1 MRNSWRGLTAGDPI
15 LPLLLLFAISAVDGM
30 DGATFGVLLPEVQ
43 DWFGVSLT
51 TALTLQSIAGIFV
64 IFLAVPL
71 GHLSDRVNRIVL
83 TVAAGVLWGA
93 MAFLT
98 GFAPTVLILFL
109 ARFGS
114 GITAAAVPAHNS
126 LIADYYKPEA
136 RTAVFTFFTAA
147 GPAGG
152 FFGPIIGGYLAAK
165 FTWQTPFIV
174 FAIPSLALAAIIAVK
189 LREPV
194 RGGQDRAALGLDTD
208 AADDGPPPS
217 MTESW
222 RISYSVRT
230 LRRIWWAL
238 PFLAGGYSSFVN
250 YLGIYF
256 DRVHHLG
263 TVARG
268 DLVAAVQPFTLAGLA
283 AAAVLGTRLVNTRP
297 SRLITYVGLVGVG
310 QAVSLALVAVAPT
323 WWLAV
328 IPLYGGTFVGA
339 ILEPALFTLLTLV
352 IPARVRGSA
361 LGWAVLFAGPGLLIG
376 PVMGAVNDALGPRW
390 GIAGAIPFFLVGSLI
405 IASAG
410 ASVDADIRNARA
422 AAAAATAAAA
432 LGGEAARNLLVVRDL
447 DVHYGSVQILFGV
460 DLDVAEGEIL
470 ALLGTNGAGKSTL
483 LRAIAGTVM
492 PSAGAVFFDGDDIT
506 HLPPAVHA
514 KRGIAQ
520 VQGGNGIFP
529 GLTVAE
535 NLDLAQW
542 GVNADDTAVAEALAL
557 FPVLQQRADQQAGS
571 LSGGEQQMLALAQ
584 AFLAKPKLLV
594 IDELSLGLSP
604 AVVEQLL
611 EVVRAIHAA
620 GTTVVLVEQSIN
632 VAFSIAQRAVFMEK
646 GEVRFD
652 GATGDLLDRPDIL
665 RAVFLAGG
673 ATASAGSYG
682 HRRREEAHEPG
693 VALEVRGLT
702 KAFGGIRATNG
713 VTFQLQEGAILGLIG
728 PNGAGKTTLFDLIG
742 GFIAPDEGEVL
753 LGGEDITALPTHV
766 RAKAGLHRSFQDA
779 RLFPALTVTEA
790 ISISLERHLQN
801 KSALMAGLHLPMV
814 RKAERKVALRAERIL
829 ELLGLGVHRDK
840 FLRELST
847 GTRRLVDLACVVAT
861 EPKVLLLDEPSAG
874 VAQKETEELGPI
886 LERIRYEVGCA
897 ILLIEHDM
905 PLISAVSDELLALEQ
920 GAVVTRGAPT
930 DVLNHPQVIAAYLGN
945 DESTIL
951 RSGAPVRA

>member
-1 MRNSWRGLTAGDPI
+1 
-15 LPLLLLFAISAVDGM
+15 
-30 DGATFGVLLPEVQ
+30 
-43 DWFGVSLT
+43 
-51 TALTLQSIAGIFV
+51 
-64 IFLAVPL
+64 
-71 GHLSDRVNRIVL
+71 
-83 TVAAGVLWGA
+83 
-93 MAFLT
+93 
-98 GFAPTVLILFL
+98 
-109 ARFGS
+109 
-114 GITAAAVPAHNS
+114 
-126 LIADYYKPEA
+126 
-136 RTAVFTFFTAA
+136 
-147 GPAGG
+147 
-152 FFGPIIGGYLAAK
+152 
-165 FTWQTPFIV
+165 
-174 FAIPSLALAAIIAVK
+174 
-189 LREPV
+189 
-194 RGGQDRAALGLDTD
+194 
-208 AADDGPPPS
+208 

-222 RISYSVRT
+222 RISYSIRT

-250 YLGIYF
+250 YLGVYF

-263 TVARG
+263 TIARG
-268 DLVAAVQPFTLAGLA
+268 DLIAAVQPFTLAGLA
-283 AAAVLGTRLVNTRP
+283 VAAVVGTRLMSTRP
-297 SRLITYVGLVGVG
+297 SRLITYVGLVGVA
-310 QAVSLALVAVAPT
+310 QALSLGLVALAPT

-328 IPLYGGTFVGA
+328 VPLYLGTFAGA
-339 ILEPALFTLLTLV
+339 ILEPALFSLLTLV
-352 IPARVRGSA
+352 IPPRVRGAA

-376 PVMGAVNDALGPRW
+376 PVMGRIGETLGPRW
-390 GIAGAIPFFLVGSLI
+390 GVAGAIPFFLVGALI
-405 IASAG
+405 IVSAG
-410 ASVDADIRNARA
+410 ASVDADLRNARA
-422 AAAAATAAAA
+422 AAAAASAAAA
-432 LGGEAARNLLVVRDL
+432 VGDEAAGNLLVVRDL

-460 DLDVAEGEIL
+460 DLDVAQGEIL

-483 LRAIAGTVM
+483 LRAIAGTVV

-520 VQGGNGIFP
+520 VQGGNGVFP

-535 NLDLAQW
+535 NLDLAKW
-542 GVNADDTAVAEALAL
+542 GLDADDDAVDEALRL
-557 FPVLQQRADQQAGS
+557 FPVLQERADQPAGS

-584 AFLAKPKLLV
+584 AFLARPKLLV

-646 GEVRFD
+646 GQVRFD
-652 GATGDLLDRPDIL
+652 GDTRELLDRPDIL

-673 ATASAGSYG
+673 ATAAAGSYG
-682 HRRREEAHEPG
+682 SRRRDTDDREPG
-693 VALEVRGLT
+693 VALEVRGLS
-702 KAFGGIRATNG
+702 KAFGGIRATND
-713 VTFQLQEGAILGLIG
+713 VSFALHEGQILGLIG

-742 GFIAPDEGEVL
+742 GFTTPDEGEVL
-753 LGGEDITALPTHV
+753 LLDEDITALPTHL

-790 ISISLERHLQN
+790 ISIALERHLQT
-801 KSALMAGLHLPMV
+801 KSALLAGLHLPMV
-814 RKAERKVALRAERIL
+814 RKAERKVALRAERVL
-829 ELLGLGVHRDK
+829 DLLGLGVHRDK

-920 GAVVTRGAPT
+920 GAVVTRGTPT
-930 DVLNHPQVIAAYLGN
+930 DVLNHPRVIAAYLGN
-945 DESTIL
+945 DESAIF